1 MGTKRKVIKCE
12 CGGQFVEQCKEIEG
26 ITSPVMVCDQCEEMM
41 FSLEQSKLY
50 HKLRSIQILLK
61 NDERKISKIGNSMG
75 ITLPVKLKEL
85 GFNVGKNF
93 NLQILDEN
101 KIIIEL
107 RP

>member
-1 MGTKRKVIKCE
+1 MGTKRKVINCE

-26 ITSPVMVCDQCEEMM
+26 ITSPVMVCNQCEDMM

-50 HKLRSIQILLK
+50 HKLRNIQSFLT
-61 NDERKISKIGNSMG
+61 NENRKIGKIGNSMG

-101 KIIIEL
+101 RIMIEL
-107 RP
+107 QP